1 MKNLKVFVVSDS
13 VGETGEQVVK
23 AAVSQFRPNF
33 DNTLIRKFP
42 NIENNDHIEKIVEI
56 AKEQDAIIVFT
67 LVEDKMRNF
76 MMDSCNQDGVQW
88 I

>member
-33 DNTLIRKFP
+33 DNTVIRKFP
-42 NIENNDHIEKIVEI
+42 NIENNDHIEKLL
-56 AKEQDAIIVFT
+56 K
-67 LVEDKMRNF
+67 LLKNKMQLLFLR
-76 MMDSCNQDGVQW
+76 
-88 I
+88 